1 MAEFPKI
8 VPFDPWDQAAVSEFM
23 RPLIEPW
30 FEKQAWIHILNP
42 ADRKRDDS
50 RFDEGIITVTWEPV
64 WSGWARVKPLRT
76 ALNSKRAVNDTTTRV
91 VQFWVDFPK
100 DETVGDIKP
109 GFEIAVH
116 DGLNDPQLTNYQ
128 YYVTGA
134 INGSDAWQRTIET
147 VVDLESRP
155 NYDFSL
161 WPDPPERD

>member
-1 MAEFPKI
+1 MVAFPTFRHVDATDADSMA
-8 VPFDPWDQAAVSEFM
+8 EFM

-30 FEKQAWIHILNP
+30 FKQQAWVHLLNP
-42 ADRKRDDS
+42 KDR
-50 RFDEGIITVTWEPV
+50 VTDTNWETGKTEALWEPV

-100 DETVGDIKP
+100 DSTIGDIAP
-109 GFEIAVH
+109 GWEIAVH
-116 DGLNDPQLTNYQ
+116 DGLNDPQLRNYQ

-155 NYDFSL
+155 NYDFSK
-161 WPDPPERD
+161 WPEPPERG